1 MNPLELFNQVKEMI
15 EKKDFEAAKTFV
27 EDNKDN
33 LGEYFDQAYELS
45 TLPLLDPQIA
55 KKNPSFNL
63 ESLETLLYQRFI
75 FSSCR
80 MISNHGILQLHQVD
94 LRYEAIDCI

>member
-33 LGEYFDQAYELS
+33 LGEYFDQAKALVSDNE
-45 TLPLLDPQIA
+45 
-55 KKNPSFNL
+55 
-63 ESLETLLYQRFI
+63 
-75 FSSCR
+75 
-80 MISNHGILQLHQVD
+80 MISGALDKIKGLF
-94 LRYEAIDCI
+94 

>member
-33 LGEYFDQAYELS
+33 LGEYFDK
-45 TLPLLDPQIA
+45 A
-55 KKNPSFNL
+55 KALVSGN
-63 ESLETLLYQRFI
+63 E
-75 FSSCR
+75 
-80 MISNHGILQLHQVD
+80 MISGALDKIKGLF
-94 LRYEAIDCI
+94 

>member
-33 LGEYFDQAYELS
+33 LGEYFDQAKALASGNE
-45 TLPLLDPQIA
+45 
-55 KKNPSFNL
+55 
-63 ESLETLLYQRFI
+63 
-75 FSSCR
+75 
-80 MISNHGILQLHQVD
+80 MISGALDKIKGLF
-94 LRYEAIDCI
+94 